1 MRTQKDSP
9 KKRKPQDAGY
19 TWQGAML
26 KCFGMVHKEGE
37 GPLKMSKVNRACR
50 LFIHL
55 IRRLRQEDFKLKACL
70 GYKVSS
76 RLT

>member
-1 MRTQKDSP
+1 
-9 KKRKPQDAGY
+9 
-19 TWQGAML
+19 ML